1 MFRDGE
7 RLSALYLVAAV
18 KREASRHLGRG
29 RQARL
34 RQTAEAI
41 RLQADKLQAIEQLVG
56 GLSHEFN
63 NLLAGTMNFA
73 ELLRQCARDCGAEE
87 AVQYAD
93 GVLENTRRA
102 SGLVGRLMAFARQ
115 SPRESNP
122 VDLHAVLDE
131 LVEEFRADGASHLEL
146 DYSAGALD
154 SFVRGDAQALR
165 AALLNLLVN
174 ASEAMPA
181 GGRLSVSTEVVQ
193 LDEAECRDAL
203 LPIRRG
209 KYLRIDIEDRG
220 IGIQPQLL
228 GRIFEPF
235 YTTKRAGPA
244 AGLGLSVVYGTIR
257 DHGGTLDVE
266 SSVGVGTRVRIHLP
280 LPAEIPIQSLRPSDE
295 LVLGSG
301 RLLLADDEPSLRR
314 STGALL
320 RRLGYEVITAVDGA
334 EAVELFRNDP
344 SGFDLVLLDIMMPKM
359 NGRDALRELRRIAP
373 NVKAMYV
380 SAFGLSGDEPTLE
393 DGVEGVIR
401 KPFTAAMISQRIAN
415 VLETQRQPDPAGDR
429 NQDPR

>member
-1 MFRDGE
+1 MIRDGKHD
-7 RLSALYLVAAV
+7 ADLYLEVAV

-29 RQARL
+29 RKARP
-34 RQTAEAI
+34 RQTTEAK

-56 GLSHEFN
+56 GLCHEFN
-63 NLLAGTMNFA
+63 NLLAGTMTFA
-73 ELLRQCARDCGAEE
+73 ELLRQCSTDCGAEQ

-93 GVLENTRRA
+93 GILENTRRA
-102 SGLVGRLMAFARQ
+102 SGLVGRLSAFARE
-115 SPRESNP
+115 SPRESTP
-122 VDLHAVLDE
+122 VDVHSVLDE
-131 LVEEFRADGASHLEL
+131 LVEEFRTDGASHLEI
-146 DYSAGALD
+146 DYSARALD
-154 SFVRGDAQALR
+154 SYVRGDAQALR
-165 AALLNLLVN
+165 SALLNLLVN
-174 ASEAMPA
+174 ASEAMPT
-181 GGRLSVSTEVVQ
+181 GGRLSIATEVAL
-193 LDEAECRDAL
+193 LDEAQCRDAL
-203 LPIRRG
+203 LPIQKG

-266 SSVGVGTRVRIHLP
+266 STVGVGTRVRIHLP
-280 LPAEIPIQSLRPSDE
+280 LPTEIPIESLRPTDE
-295 LVLGSG
+295 IVMGSG

-320 RRLGYEVITAVDGA
+320 RRLGYEVVTAVDGA

-344 SGFDLVLLDIMMPKM
+344 SGFDLVLLDIMMPKL

-380 SAFGLSGDEPTLE
+380 SAFGLSGEDPTLE
-393 DGVEGVIR
+393 DGVEGVLR
-401 KPFTAAMISQRIAN
+401 KPFTAAMLSQRIAN
-415 VLETQRQPDPAGDR
+415 VLETQLQSDPAGDR